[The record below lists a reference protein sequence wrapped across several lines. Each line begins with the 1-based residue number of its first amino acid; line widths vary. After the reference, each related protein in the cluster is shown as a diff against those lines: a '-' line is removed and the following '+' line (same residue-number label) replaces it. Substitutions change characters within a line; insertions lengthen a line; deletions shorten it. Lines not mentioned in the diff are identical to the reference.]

1 MVTNADGRT
10 PEHIKKVRTKI
21 SPEDVLNL
29 IKTRRTVRKFDPE
42 KPVGNESLNRILEAG
57 TWAPYGPYFP
67 QGWKFIAVKGA
78 KREQIISIVTKSQT
92 VLKYLRTQYETAPW
106 AAEAE
111 SKAEHETKEF
121 AKEFGHTLGRAP
133 VTILALVPYSESLA
147 VRGHNMGSAWA
158 AAQNMMLQAQAEG
171 LNSGV
176 ITFHSPAVQHKLTEV
191 LELSGDEWMV
201 VYLLNIGYGIESPE
215 APHRKEGLS
224 EIRE

>member
-1 MVTNADGRT
+1 MS
-10 PEHIKKVRTKI
+10 KI

-29 IKTRRTVRKFDPE
+29 IKTRRTVRRFDPD
-42 KPVGNESLNRILEAG
+42 KPVGSQSLKRILEAG

-67 QGWKFIAVKGA
+67 QGWKFIAAKGA
-78 KREQIISIVTKSQT
+78 LREQVVSIVTKSQT

-111 SKAEHETKEF
+111 SKEERETKKI
-121 AKEFGHTLGRAP
+121 AREFGHTLGHAP

-171 LNSGV
+171 LNTGV
-176 ITFHSPAVQHKLTEV
+176 ITFHSPAVQHKLIEM
-191 LELSGDEWMV
+191 LGLSGDEWMV
-201 VYLLNIGYGIESPE
+201 VYLLNVGYGAESPE
-215 APHRKEGLS
+215 AQPRKDGLY
-224 EIRE
+224 EIKS